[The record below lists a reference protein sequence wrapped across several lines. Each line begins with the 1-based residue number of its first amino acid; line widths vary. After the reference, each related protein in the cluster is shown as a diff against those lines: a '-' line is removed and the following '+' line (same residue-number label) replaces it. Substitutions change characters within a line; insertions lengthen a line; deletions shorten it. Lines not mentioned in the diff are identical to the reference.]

1 MAAAT
6 NQSGGGSP
14 GWQADGRAVRL
25 VRHDPGA
32 PVDTSRWPATVPAV
46 EQLLCEGLE
55 LPPGAARWEELH
67 LVSAW
72 RQFLTEPD
80 SYFRHLLTD

>member
-1 MAAAT
+1 
-6 NQSGGGSP
+6 
-14 GWQADGRAVRL
+14 
-25 VRHDPGA
+25 
-32 PVDTSRWPATVPAV
+32 V